1 MHVSSAHKDQ
11 QQNATQM
18 AASDKSKPKKT
29 SSYAA
34 ALDTALENSTVPA
47 VSRAA
52 AILRLLGRSPEP
64 LGVQSIARSLS
75 IIPSTC
81 LHILRTLVAEEFVS
95 FDSNTKL
102 YSLNVGLLTL
112 ARQWLSQN
120 RFADIAQ
127 PALDRIAREYGV
139 TAMGVQIAGLEH
151 MVVVAMARSES
162 MIQLHTQI
170 GSRFPATI
178 SASGRCIAAF
188 GEYDREE
195 LRRHFKGLRWDNAPT
210 LSEWEAQVAETRSKG
225 YALDQGNYMA
235 GVTVVAAPVFGVG
248 GQLANCL
255 VVVGISGQLQ
265 DQMLAKIGRD
275 LKDSAAKVSRQLGS
289 A

>member
-1 MHVSSAHKDQ
+1 
-11 QQNATQM
+11 M
-18 AASDKSKPKKT
+18 AAREKLTKKT
-29 SSYAA
+29 SAHA
-34 ALDTALENSTVPA
+34 VALDVALEKSTVPA

-52 AILRLLGRSPEP
+52 AILRLLGRSTEP
-64 LGVQSIARSLS
+64 VGVQFIARSLN

-81 LHILRTLVAEEFVS
+81 LHILRTLVAEDFVS

-127 PALDRIAREYGV
+127 SALDRIAREYGV
-139 TAMGVQIAGLEH
+139 TAMGVQVSGLDH
-151 MVVVAMARSES
+151 MIVVAMARSES

-188 GEYDREE
+188 GDYDREE
-195 LRRHFKGLRWDNAPT
+195 LRRRFKGLRWDNAPSLT
-210 LSEWEAQVAETRSKG
+210 EWEAQVTETRVKG

-235 GVTVVAAPVFGVG
+235 GVTVVAAPVFGVNE
-248 GQLANCL
+248 QLANCL

-275 LKDSAAKVSRQLGS
+275 LKESAAKVSRQLGS